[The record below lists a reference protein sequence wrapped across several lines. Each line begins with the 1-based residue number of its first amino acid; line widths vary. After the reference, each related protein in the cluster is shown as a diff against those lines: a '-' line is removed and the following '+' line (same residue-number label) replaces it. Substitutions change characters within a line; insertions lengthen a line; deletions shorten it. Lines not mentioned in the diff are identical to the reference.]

1 MQKIPKEKSKINK
14 WLSLITIPFQMGITI
29 FLFFKG
35 GEWLD
40 NNYPNSIFY
49 YSKVLTLVG
58 VMVALYNVIRQVNKI
73 NQ

>member
-1 MQKIPKEKSKINK
+1 MPQNPNEKSKINK
-14 WLSLITIPFQMGITI
+14 WLTLITIPFQMGITI
-29 FLFFKG
+29 FIFFKL

-40 NNYPNSIFY
+40 INYENSFFY

-58 VMVALYNVIRQVNKI
+58 VFVALYTIIKQVNKI

>member
-1 MQKIPKEKSKINK
+1 MQNNPKEKSKLNK
-14 WLSLITIPFQMGITI
+14 WLSLVNIPFQMGITI

-40 NNYPNSIFY
+40 NNYPNTIFY
-49 YSKVLTLVG
+49 YSKVLTMVG